1 MSRVPFTCTD
11 VRVVRDVATVLGNS
25 ADATLYGSEFTRVQ
39 TAYNN
44 AYFDRTN
51 NRYTPVS
58 QANIAMPLE
67 FGIVPAGSE
76 AAVAAALVK
85 DIGQPMEPT
94 NSGGFGSVQANHI
107 TAGDIGTTFV
117 WRALGDYNQA
127 DLVQTMIMQPSL
139 PSYLSMING
148 GETTITENWNYPSTR
163 SHNHDMYAG
172 IFEWLYRSLGGI
184 SSSKPGY
191 AEILLKPGMPTGLA
205 SVSVSYNSV
214 RGPITRP
221 GTARRVRFSGR

>member
-1 MSRVPFTCTD
+1 MAPGGTNVPNVEGAVYVYD

-25 ADATLYGSEFTRVQ
+25 ADATLYGGEFTRVQ

-67 FGIVPAGSE
+67 FGIVPAGSD

-94 NSGGFGSVQANHI
+94 NSGGFGSGPGQPHHGRRHRNDLSSGARSAI
-107 TAGDIGTTFV
+107 T
-117 WRALGDYNQA
+117 
-127 DLVQTMIMQPSL
+127 
-139 PSYLSMING
+139 
-148 GETTITENWNYPSTR
+148 TR
-163 SHNHDMYAG
+163 RT
-172 IFEWLYRSLGGI
+172 WCKR
-184 SSSKPGY
+184 
-191 AEILLKPGMPTGLA
+191 
-205 SVSVSYNSV
+205 
-214 RGPITRP
+214 
-221 GTARRVRFSGR
+221 

>member
-85 DIGQPMEPT
+85 DIGQPWSRPT
-94 NSGGFGSVQANHI
+94 LAGSGPSRP
-107 TAGDIGTTFV
+107 TTS
-117 WRALGDYNQA
+117 RPA
-127 DLVQTMIMQPSL
+127 TSERPS
-139 PSYLSMING
+139 SGVRSA
-148 GETTITENWNYPSTR
+148 TTTSRTWCKR
-163 SHNHDMYAG
+163 
-172 IFEWLYRSLGGI
+172 
-184 SSSKPGY
+184 
-191 AEILLKPGMPTGLA
+191 
-205 SVSVSYNSV
+205 
-214 RGPITRP
+214 
-221 GTARRVRFSGR
+221 